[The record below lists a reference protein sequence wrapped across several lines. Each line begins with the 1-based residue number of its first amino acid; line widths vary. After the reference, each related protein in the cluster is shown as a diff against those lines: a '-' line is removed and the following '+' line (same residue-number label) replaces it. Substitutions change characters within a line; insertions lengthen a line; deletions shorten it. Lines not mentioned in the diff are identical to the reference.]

1 VPEAAADDLPAI
13 GVRAVVV
20 GAAGTYRR
28 RFGMIAGAALVV
40 FGISATVDVIVD
52 VLADEAGDNPGLVAL
67 VLTMAGL
74 AVFGTEFFAGL
85 MDRVAGEEERGHPR
99 QPLRRILRTL
109 PYGRL
114 LAADLIL
121 VLGTALFSLALLVP
135 GIIFFTFFSFVGP
148 AVVME
153 DRKVLGAFGRSRRL
167 VRGHFW
173 LVFLLVTLPILV
185 EENVVHGIVEAF
197 EGLGVLAVFVVNTL
211 AGALVGSVVAVVE
224 VTLAHRLAMR
234 KPERRW
240 QESNPP
246 DGDHPS
252 HSF

>member
-1 VPEAAADDLPAI
+1 VPEAGADDLPAI
-13 GVRAVVV
+13 GVRPVLAA
-20 GAAGTYRR
+20 AAGTYRR
-28 RFGMIAGAALVV
+28 RFALIVGAALVV
-40 FGISATVDVIVD
+40 FGISAIVDVLVD
-52 VLADEAGDNPGLVAL
+52 VLADEAGDNPGLVAI
-67 VLTMAGL
+67 VLTMGGL
-74 AVFGTEFFAGL
+74 AVFGTELFAGL

-99 QPLRRILRTL
+99 QPLRQILRKL

-114 LAADLIL
+114 IAADVLL
-121 VLGTALFSLALLVP
+121 ALGTAVFSFALFVP
-135 GIIFFTFFSFVGP
+135 GIVFFTFFSLVGP

-153 DRKVLGAFGRSRRL
+153 DRKVRDAFRRSRRL

-173 LVFLLVTLPILV
+173 LVFLLVTLPIVL
-185 EENVVHGIVEAF
+185 EENLVHGFVEAF

-211 AGALVGSVVAVVE
+211 AGGIVGSVVAVVE
-224 VTLAHRLAMR
+224 VTLAHRLALR

-246 DGDHPS
+246 DGGRPS

>member
-1 VPEAAADDLPAI
+1 LAA
-13 GVRAVVV
+13 
-20 GAAGTYRR
+20 AAGTYRR
-28 RFGMIAGAALVV
+28 RFGVIALAALVV
-40 FGISATVDVIVD
+40 FGISATVDVAAD
-52 VLADEAGDNPGLVAL
+52 VLADQAGDNPGLVAV

-85 MDRVAGEEERGHPR
+85 MDRIAAEEERGHAR

-114 LAADLIL
+114 IAADLL
-121 VLGTALFSLALLVP
+121 LALGTALFSLALFVP
-135 GIIFFTFFSFVGP
+135 GILFFTLFSLVGP

-153 DRKVLGAFGRSRRL
+153 DRKVLSAFGRSRRL

-173 LVFLLVTLPILV
+173 LVFLLVTLPIVV
-185 EENVVHGIVEAF
+185 EENVVHGIVESF
-197 EGLGVLAVFVVNTL
+197 DGLGPLAVFVANTL
-211 AGALVGSVVAVVE
+211 AGAIVGSVVAVVE
-224 VTLAHRLAMR
+224 VTLAHRLALR

-246 DGDHPS
+246 DGVRPS

>member
-1 VPEAAADDLPAI
+1 VPETGTEQAQSIAPRSIL
-13 GVRAVVV
+13 V
-20 GAAGTYRR
+20 GAFGTYRR
-28 RFGMIAGAALVV
+28 RFGVIAGAALVV
-40 FGISATVDVIVD
+40 FGISATVDLLAD
-52 VLADEAGDNPGLVAL
+52 VLADEAGDDPALVAL
-67 VLTMAGL
+67 VLTMMGL
-74 AVFGTEFFAGL
+74 SVFGTEFFAGL

-114 LAADLIL
+114 IAAD
-121 VLGTALFSLALLVP
+121 VLLAVGTALFSLALVVP
-135 GIIFFTFFSFVGP
+135 GIVFFTFFSLVGP
-148 AVVME
+148 VVVME
-153 DRKVLGAFGRSRRL
+153 DRKVRDAFGRSRRL

-173 LVFLLVTLPILV
+173 LVFILVTLPIVL

-197 EGLGVLAVFVVNTL
+197 DGLGLLAVFVMNTL
-211 AGALVGSVVAVVE
+211 AGAVVGSIVAVVE
-224 VTLAHRLAMR
+224 VTLAHRLAIR

-246 DGDHPS
+246 DGVRPS

>member
-1 VPEAAADDLPAI
+1 VPEAGASGSPAI
-13 GVRAVVV
+13 GVRPVLAA
-20 GAAGTYRR
+20 AAGTYRR
-28 RFGMIAGAALVV
+28 RFGVIALAALVV
-40 FGISATVDVIVD
+40 FGISATVDVAAD
-52 VLADEAGDNPGLVAL
+52 VLADQAGDNPGLVAV

-85 MDRVAGEEERGHPR
+85 MDRIAAEEERGHAR

-114 LAADLIL
+114 IAADLL
-121 VLGTALFSLALLVP
+121 LALGTALFSLALFVP
-135 GIIFFTFFSFVGP
+135 GILFFTLFSLVGP

-153 DRKVLGAFGRSRRL
+153 DRKVLSAFGRSRRL

-173 LVFLLVTLPILV
+173 LVFLLVTLPIVV
-185 EENVVHGIVEAF
+185 EENVVHGIVESF
-197 EGLGVLAVFVVNTL
+197 DGLGPLAVFVANTL
-211 AGALVGSVVAVVE
+211 AGAIVGSVVAVVE
-224 VTLAHRLAMR
+224 VTLAHRLALR

-246 DGDHPS
+246 DGVRPS

>member
-1 VPEAAADDLPAI
+1 VPEAGTNGVPAI
-13 GVRAVVV
+13 GLRPVLV

-28 RFGMIAGAALVV
+28 RFGVIAGAALVV
-40 FGISATVDVIVD
+40 FGISATVDVAAD
-52 VLADEAGDNPGLVAL
+52 VLADQAGDNPGLVAI

-85 MDRVAGEEERGHPR
+85 MDRIVGEEERGHPR
-99 QPLRRILRTL
+99 QPLRQILRKL

-114 LAADLIL
+114 IVADLL
-121 VLGTALFSLALLVP
+121 LALGTALFSLALFVP
-135 GIIFFTFFSFVGP
+135 GLLFFTFFALVGP

-153 DRKVLGAFGRSRRL
+153 DRKVFSAFGRSRRL

-173 LVFLLVTLPILV
+173 LVFLLVTLPIVV

-197 EGLGVLAVFVVNTL
+197 EGLGVPAVFVVNTL
-211 AGALVGSVVAVVE
+211 AGAVVGSIVAVVE

-234 KPERRW
+234 KAERRW

-246 DGDHPS
+246 DGVRPS